1 MGEYPL
7 LPQTLCC
14 QFRKGGEGNE
24 KPKDNILT
32 RNLKRYFFHY
42 SEITTPHINQ
52 TKRNESNLKQR
63 PEKKKER
70 KKKGEP
76 SLLLT
81 PGSELVPELKH

>member
-14 QFRKGGEGNE
+14 QFRKGGEGNV
-24 KPKDNILT
+24 KPKDNIFT

-63 PEKKKER
+63 PEKKK
-70 KKKGEP
+70 KKEKGEP